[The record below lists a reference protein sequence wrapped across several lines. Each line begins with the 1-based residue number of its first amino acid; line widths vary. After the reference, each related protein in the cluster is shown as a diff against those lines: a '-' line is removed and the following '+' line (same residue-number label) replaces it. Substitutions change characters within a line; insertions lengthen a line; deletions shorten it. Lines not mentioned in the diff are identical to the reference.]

1 MPTRGGWLTLCL
13 AAASAVVGRV
23 FAFPEMFAVAAGLV
37 AYVVVALVAVNA
49 MPVVLDVRRDVSP
62 SRVHAGDDARIDLL
76 VTSQRRTPVVTLEDP
91 VGETR
96 GAVVRLAPLLRSELR
111 RAAYRLPTTQRGI
124 LPVGP
129 MQVTRTDPLGLAKRT
144 TVAAGR
150 RQVMVYPRIDPIDP
164 PGLPNRRDIGGESMA
179 RIRSRR
185 FDEFAGLRAYV
196 PGDDLR
202 LVHWPSSAR
211 TGELVVR
218 LHEQPEPI
226 GVTIVL
232 DLRRSAHPTVA
243 SLERAISAAASVI
256 VAAARHGRRTVLL
269 TSGGVELDSS
279 RAGAVAAML
288 DHLTTVGAQPIG
300 SLRTAVLKAASEV
313 GGATI
318 VLVTGRIAAGEL
330 RGVLGGSSREGTIVV
345 VGEGPLPAANGTRAT
360 VVDASHDGG
369 FATSWTDSLRRRE
382 RETDAF
388 IPRPVGPAMGVAR

>member
-1 MPTRGGWLTLCL
+1 MLCL
-13 AAASAVVGRV
+13 AAASAVVARV
-23 FAFPEMFAVAAGLV
+23 FAFSEMFAVAAGLC
-37 AYVVVALVAVNA
+37 AFVVVAIVVVNA
-49 MPVVLDVRRDVSP
+49 LPVLLNVRRDVSP

-76 VTSQRRTPVVTLEDP
+76 VSSERRTPVVTLEDP

-96 GAVVRLAPLLRSELR
+96 GAVVRLAPLFRSELR

-124 LPVGP
+124 LQIGP
-129 MQVTRTDPLGLAKRT
+129 MRVTRTDPLGLAKRT
-144 TVAAGR
+144 SIAADR
-150 RQVMVYPRIDPIDP
+150 QQVMVYPRIDTIDP
-164 PGLPNRRDIGGESMA
+164 PGLPNRRDIAGESMA

-211 TGELVVR
+211 LGELVVR

-226 GVTIVL
+226 GVTVVL
-232 DLRRSAHPTVA
+232 DVRRSAHPTVA

-300 SLRTAVLKAASEV
+300 SLRTAVLKAASEI
-313 GGATI
+313 GGATV
-318 VLVTGRIAAGEL
+318 VLVTGRTAAGEL
-330 RGVLGGSSREGTIVV
+330 RGVLGGSSHEGTIVV
-345 VGEGPLPAANGTRAT
+345 VGEGPVPVVHGTRAT
-360 VVDASHDGG
+360 VVDASRDGG
-369 FATSWTDSLRRRE
+369 FAASWTDALRRRN
-382 RETDAF
+382 REMDAF
-388 IPRPVGPAMGVAR
+388 ASLPVGARR